1 MTKYTPFLKLKV
13 NEVGAVAALADDVK
27 ALITPFFDLP
37 VKNGMTST
45 TFCQMVTKA
54 ARKIAINIGKT
65 KLFYLDNFD
74 IPDAITVN
82 GETNYRFVI
91 DKFIELNFVPVIGLD
106 RAPSHNLAVFSAKE
120 ESKITSDSVAIRIL
134 EDEFASF
141 ELVEDELHQLVD
153 SALVHFKECV
163 LILDCRMCL
172 KVNASSHAAMLAQ
185 FIQAAETEFAF
196 SEIIVT
202 GSSVPAAIGEV
213 SAVEQ
218 QSNLTRIEL
227 KIFGELRRYP
237 GMQEIGFGDYTV
249 VSPLYS
255 EVTLPPEILLNITA
269 PKMLYAH
276 GNFQY
281 IARGGALKTHERGNY
296 QYNDI
301 AADII
306 SKPFYRGAGYSYG
319 DEFLDTKSKMIG
331 NKVTPSTVLNPIINA
346 HITYMATDHP
356 LLA

>member
-13 NEVGAVAALADDVK
+13 NEVGAVAALTDDVK
-27 ALITPFFDLP
+27 ELITPFFDLP
-37 VKNGMTST
+37 VKKDMTSA
-45 TFCQMVTKA
+45 TFCQMVTKS
-54 ARKIAINIGKT
+54 ARKIEINFGKT
-65 KLFYLDNFD
+65 KSFYLDNFD
-74 IPDAITVN
+74 IPDTVKVN

-91 DKFIELNFVPVIGLD
+91 NEFTGLNFVPVIGLD

-120 ESKITSDSVAIRIL
+120 DSKITSDVVAIRIL

-141 ELVEDELHQLVD
+141 DLVEDELRELLG
-153 SALVHFKECV
+153 SALEHFDECI

-172 KVNASSHAAMLAQ
+172 KVNPDSHAAMMAE
-185 FIQAAETEFAF
+185 FIQAAEAEFDF

-202 GSSVPAAIGEV
+202 GSSVPPAIGEV

-218 QSNLTRIEL
+218 QSNLTRVEL
-227 KIFGELRRYP
+227 QIFQELQVYA
-237 GMQEIGFGDYTV
+237 GMDEVGFGDYTV

-276 GNFQY
+276 GMYHY
-281 IARGGALKTHERGNY
+281 IARGGALKTHKRGNY

-301 AADII
+301 AADIVGK
-306 SKPFYRGAGYSYG
+306 SFYRGTEYSSG
-319 DEFLDTKSKMIG
+319 DEFLDEKSKMIG
-331 NKVTPSTVLNPIINA
+331 SKVTPSTVLNPIINA

-356 LLA
+356 LLT